1 MLALTLFLQLATAV
15 EPRHP
20 IAPPLPELQS
30 PAWKYRFEPNLG
42 RYTDQVQYVAFIEG
56 GVALFTQ
63 ETVVDSNGLSV
74 ALRGARD
81 AGYSALDF
89 RYTAR
94 NSAEIDGPLFIP
106 HYARLVRR
114 NVYPGIDLVYQV
126 DETGGLEVHFF
137 LQREAKLSDIALIY
151 QGAEKLELTKAGEL
165 KVKTITGTVVQPCPK
180 IHRMTGERFIN
191 LPVAL
196 HLDGDGAVRVSGR
209 ASDLGD
215 D

>member
-1 MLALTLFLQLATAV
+1 MLALTLMLLQTAAA
-15 EPRHP
+15 EPRP
-20 IAPPLPELQS
+20 QIAAQLPALQS

-42 RYTDQVQYVAFIEG
+42 RYTEQVQYVAFIEG
-56 GVALFTQ
+56 GVTLFTQ
-63 ETVVDSNGLSV
+63 ETVVDSNGVSV
-74 ALRGARD
+74 ALRGAKD
-81 AGYSALDF
+81 SNYSALDF

-114 NVYPGIDLVYQV
+114 NVYPGIDLIYQM
-126 DETGGLEVHFF
+126 DATGELEVHFF

-165 KVKTITGTVVQPCPK
+165 KVKTITGTVLQRCPK
-180 IHRMTGERFIN
+180 IHRMSGERYIS

-209 ASDLGD
+209 SADLGD
-215 D
+215 